1 MCSPPDAGDG
11 LMELLAHCAPPVDG
25 GVGDVLDESE
35 RWAGTLHVQGALG
48 KWLRLMKC
56 VPSTNKIFAAVR
68 NRLIKV
74 GPPFVEGAGDEAP
87 AGGAAG
93 LRDVDVLVPVCMASA
108 RSASTHMVLP
118 CVVLVRVG
126 VCDIGL
132 VGVDAHGVGS

>member
-1 MCSPPDAGDG
+1 MRPPRRRRWLGGAPGALCTQADG
-11 LMELLAHCAPPVDG
+11 L
-25 GVGDVLDESE
+25 VGDVLDESE
-35 RWAGTLHVQGALG
+35 RWAGTLHVLGALG

-56 VPSTNKIFAAVR
+56 VPSTNKISAAVR

>member
-56 VPSTNKIFAAVR
+56 VPSTNKISTAVR

-74 GPPFVEGAGDEAP
+74 GPPFVEGADDEAP
-87 AGGAAG
+87 AGSAAG
-93 LRDVDVLVPVCMASA
+93 LRGVDVLLLVCMALS
-108 RSASTHMVLP
+108 

-126 VCDIGL
+126 VRDVGL